1 MTTFMASSGSVDEAT
16 SVLRPRQQALFMAAE
31 DAIPGSSDKVV
42 HAVQECRREDACQ
55 ARHLPRPPELAGD
68 EERGV
73 ALREEPSSRRPVVR
87 QNVERGQLVRVTSA
101 ALHHRFSRC
110 TLERSE
116 IENGAVI
123 VLEEELQKAAAKPAD
138 AVVENQ
144 VSALR
149 LLGGV
154 MG

>member
-1 MTTFMASSGSVDEAT
+1 
-16 SVLRPRQQALFMAAE
+16 
-31 DAIPGSSDKVV
+31 
-42 HAVQECRREDACQ
+42 
-55 ARHLPRPPELAGD
+55 
-68 EERGV
+68 
-73 ALREEPSSRRPVVR
+73 
-87 QNVERGQLVRVTSA
+87 
-101 ALHHRFSRC
+101 
-110 TLERSE
+110 LERSE

-154 MG
+154 MGVNRRLL